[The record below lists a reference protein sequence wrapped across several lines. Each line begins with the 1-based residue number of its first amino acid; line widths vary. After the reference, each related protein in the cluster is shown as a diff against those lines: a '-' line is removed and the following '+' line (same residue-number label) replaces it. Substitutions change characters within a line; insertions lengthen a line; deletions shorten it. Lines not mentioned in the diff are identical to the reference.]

1 MLNIGLVQMNAK
13 PLDVNDNIAKAEHHI
28 SQAAKGGAEL
38 VVLPEMFNVGLSV
51 DEELMKLGEPLG
63 GNTVY
68 WLKDQA
74 AKNHIFIT
82 TSFYEKYE
90 GHYYNTMVMVG
101 YDGSLQLYRKR
112 NPTVQERLVWKR
124 CDEPGPGIFETPFG
138 RIGGAICFDSF
149 SKETYEGFKQS
160 GVDLIIIVALWGT
173 FLPTIKNPDTFYFC
187 KVLKH
192 QSHLASKVVPQ
203 QYAKQLTVPAVY
215 VNQSG
220 MITAPLAHPR
230 FYPMPDWKSSTY
242 YFVGNSNVYEPSGM
256 PLIQRTDL
264 KAEFCTV
271 VPVEINR
278 TKKRTEISRVNIS
291 PDYLNK
297 DYYFVKPPFVFRL
310 YQKMCFNGFESEY
323 QARCG
328 RNAR

>member
-13 PLDVNDNIAKAEHHI
+13 PLKVNDNLSKAAHLI
-28 SQAAKGGAEL
+28 SQAAKDGAEL

-51 DEELMKLGEPLG
+51 EEELMKLGEPLG
-63 GNTVY
+63 GNTVC

-74 AKNHIFIT
+74 VKNHIFIT
-82 TSFYEKYE
+82 ASFYEQKDGYF
-90 GHYYNTMVMVG
+90 YNTMVMVG
-101 YDGSLQLYRKR
+101 YDRSLQLYRKR

-149 SKETYEGFKQS
+149 SNETYEGFKQS

-173 FLPTIKNPDTFYFC
+173 FLPTIKYPDTFYFN
-187 KVLKH
+187 KLLKY
-192 QSHLASKVVPQ
+192 QSYLASKVVPQ
-203 QYAKQLTVPAVY
+203 QYATQLTVPAVY

-220 MITAPLAHPR
+220 MINVPMAHPR
-230 FYPMPDWKSSTY
+230 FYPMPDWKSSKY
-242 YFVGNSNVYEPSGM
+242 YFVGNSNIYEPSGI
-256 PLIQRTDL
+256 PLIQRMDS

-297 DYYFVKPPFVFRL
+297 DYYFVEPPFMFKL
-310 YQKMCFNGFESEY
+310 YQKMCFDGFKREY
-323 QARCG
+323 QARCS